1 MGARR
6 CLARRFFR
14 GGQRMAKKSH
24 ILVVDDMQETRDL
37 LTQFL
42 EGEYRITEASDG
54 AEAIACIERERPDL
68 LILDL
73 LMPGVDGFAVLR
85 HLANHPDPFLPV
97 IVRSAAPQREV
108 RLRALTMGANEF
120 LGTPFDE
127 DELNVRIHS
136 MLSLKE
142 ARETAERRSRELEV
156 TVAERTRELRIAVE
170 DLRRSNRY
178 KDEFLS
184 VVSHELRTPLGVMI
198 AYASS
203 LEDGVAG
210 ELSES
215 QREMVRTISQGGE
228 RMMELVSNL
237 LDMSMMAAGKLRVN
251 PRAECY
257 EPLVAQAIAAE
268 RPLAEKK
275 RITISTELHVPEPV
289 EVDQRRTVQ
298 VLSNLVQNALKFTE
312 AGGKVVIKAF
322 LREGQLVTEVTDTGI
337 GIEPDDQR
345 RLFTQFKQVDMSSTR
360 EVGGSGL
367 GLSLAKAIVEA
378 HGGEIGV
385 RSQPGAGSTFWF
397 ALPEHP
403 PGTGST

>member
-1 MGARR
+1 
-6 CLARRFFR
+6 
-14 GGQRMAKKSH
+14 MAKKSH
-24 ILVVDDMQETRDL
+24 ILIVDDKAETRDL
-37 LTQFL
+37 LKQFL
-42 EGEYRITEASDG
+42 EHEYRITEAGDG
-54 AEAIACIERERPDL
+54 AEAIASIDRARPDL
-68 LILDL
+68 IILDL

-85 HLANHPDPFLPV
+85 HLADHPGPFLPV
-97 IVRSAAPQREV
+97 IVRSGAPQREV
-108 RLRALTMGANEF
+108 RLRALTLGAHEF
-120 LGTPFDE
+120 LGLPFDE

-142 ARETAERRSRELEV
+142 ARETAERRTRDLEV
-156 TVAERTRELRIAVE
+156 MVAERTRDLRIAVE

-210 ELSES
+210 ELTES
-215 QREMVRTISQGGE
+215 QLNMVRNISLGGE
-228 RMMELVSNL
+228 RMLELVSNL
-237 LDMSMMAAGKLRVN
+237 LDMSMMAAGKFRVN
-251 PRAECY
+251 LRSECY
-257 EPLVAQAIAAE
+257 EPIVAQAVAAV

-275 RITISTELHVPEPV
+275 RITVSTELHVPDPV
-289 EVDQRRTVQ
+289 ELDEQRTVQ
-298 VLSNLVQNALKFTE
+298 VLSNLVQNALKFTD

-322 LREGQLVTEVTDTGI
+322 LRDGDLVTEVTDTGI

-345 RLFTQFKQVDMSSTR
+345 RLFKQFKQVDMSSTR

-385 RSQPGAGSTFWF
+385 RSKPGAGSTFWF
-397 ALPEHP
+397 TLPEP
-403 PGTGST
+403 PRGSALR